1 MRCMML
7 MIPQVYAGPTEP
19 NFAPPA
25 DAVEKMTKYNE
36 QLAKAGVLLSLDGLH
51 PPDKGAR
58 VRFDG
63 ARSKVQD
70 GPFTESKEIVGG
82 FWMIQVK
89 SLEEAI
95 EWAKRIP
102 AAAGDVRSQTYRR
115 RSLRRGARS
124 NVGLASIAA
133 TARRASSLSTAPA
146 GAVAARRSRPMG
158 WIPSSTRATS
168 IRVAACRYAGSGA
181 LWRKNLNN

>member
-63 ARSKVQD
+63 ARPRVQD

-102 AAAGDVRSQTYRR
+102 AAAGDVVEVRQVFDLADFPADVQAAAQNDAVEAAVKPSRS
-115 RSLRRGARS
+115 
-124 NVGLASIAA
+124 
-133 TARRASSLSTAPA
+133 
-146 GAVAARRSRPMG
+146 
-158 WIPSSTRATS
+158 
-168 IRVAACRYAGSGA
+168 
-181 LWRKNLNN
+181 